1 MLSPCHHDFA
11 AHFTAP
17 AAEEKPA
24 TAPKVHLREGQKRFG
39 HLPLRV
45 AGGTKRLTT
54 AMEAMSVA
62 MEKTGGFECIP
73 NI

>member
-17 AAEEKPA
+17 AAEKKPA

-39 HLPLRV
+39 HLPLRRRNDRDGDV
-45 AGGTKRLTT
+45 CCHGKKRVDFNVSLI
-54 AMEAMSVA
+54 S
-62 MEKTGGFECIP
+62 K
-73 NI
+73 